1 MLVLEVHAGY
11 APEGRVWFKM
21 KLESAVKV
29 GGVEVGMEDIAG
41 MVIQHSL
48 TKAMGGERDVD

>member
-1 MLVLEVHAGY
+1 MVLEVHAGY
-11 APEGRVWFKM
+11 APEGRVRFEM

-29 GGVEVGMEDIAG
+29 GGVEVGMEDIAS